1 VSFVELTVDT
11 QGAFLELSQ
20 GSIQTK
26 AVEILRAELERLDM
40 QEICKTLMDRRDRL
54 SYYRL
59 MNALSHV
66 SKTAESIAKRLSATT
81 WPDENTRLEEVQLV
95 AAQVK
100 GNWAHEYVLRLAKI
114 MASCNAAFAGLLFG
128 LHNGNMILGSIV
140 LAHDAFSDSKVLLE
154 RETIPMKG
162 SLRKPLQDAE
172 RDAGTLLL
180 LLERDLPNEE
190 LVDVDS
196 GITYASIMRS
206 IIVMLRQLATE
217 CPQLGNLVDMPRISS
232 TIVRLSN
239 TDDDVSQSP
248 FTGTSL
254 SLRKSTWNRITLPR
268 KRA

>member
-1 VSFVELTVDT
+1 
-11 QGAFLELSQ
+11 
-20 GSIQTK
+20 
-26 AVEILRAELERLDM
+26 
-40 QEICKTLMDRRDRL
+40 
-54 SYYRL
+54 
-59 MNALSHV
+59 
-66 SKTAESIAKRLSATT
+66 
-81 WPDENTRLEEVQLV
+81 
-95 AAQVK
+95 
-100 GNWAHEYVLRLAKI
+100 
-114 MASCNAAFAGLLFG
+114 
-128 LHNGNMILGSIV
+128 MILESIV
-140 LAHDAFSDSKVLLE
+140 LAHDAFFDSKVLLE
-154 RETIPMKG
+154 RESIPMKG

-217 CPQLGNLVDMPRISS
+217 CPQLGNLVDMPRTSS

-239 TDDDVSQSP
+239 TDDDVSQSS

-254 SLRKSTWNRITLPR
+254 SLRESTWNRITLPR